1 MNIQKEA
8 AVVLGFG
15 TGSFLAGREDALA
28 VFMGFALLG
37 MVLLFIVNR
46 IAERLDNR
54 VLNFQEAQV
63 RSIRTHLAKFYI
75 LQRRKNKSFERR
87 IVELE
92 EVTRTVDAIDR
103 NCKARSGRVDN
114 YLKSLGVLSENQRV
128 IESHFNFRVARIEDK
143 LMIAHD
149 KAVARLTLKGVIK
162 PGEEES

>member
-1 MNIQKEA
+1 MTHGKEV

-28 VFMGFALLG
+28 VFLGFALLG

-46 IAERLDNR
+46 ISERLDNR
-54 VLNFQEAQV
+54 ILSFQEAQI

-75 LQRRKNKSFERR
+75 LQRRKNRSFERR
-87 IVELE
+87 VIELE
-92 EVTRTVDAIDR
+92 EVTRTVGAIDR
-103 NCKARSGRVDN
+103 NCKMRSLRVDN
-114 YLKSLGVLSENQRV
+114 YYKMMGVVSENQRA

-149 KAVARLTLKGVIK
+149 KAVARLALKGILT
-162 PGEEES
+162 PEDEP